1 VKTGDRLEVSPIR
14 KDKTMDIKTVAYE
27 PKPTI
32 KTVAYVPGWIKP
44 GELPLLKP
52 TFTWSTRDHRKE
64 DRETV
69 ARVREMFGG
78 SRKFARLFTY
88 PGANT
93 KLAKGEGLPV
103 LGLTLSPGDESKNM
117 TCPSST
123 RECRAYCLNN
133 SGRYAMPNARISRLW
148 KTHLLFNFP
157 DTFARVMALELYRFA
172 QANPDGYALRMNVL
186 SDLPFHRGQFHR
198 LIEEAGQTKSGIFH
212 RYEYTKVKKYFT
224 DSTRVNFTYSAR
236 GPRLDDL
243 AGEHIQGILYNGG
256 SVAVVA
262 DSLPRETL
270 LYGFDWID
278 GDEDDRR
285 YLNPGKFVILKPKGT
300 LPPGS
305 SFVYSFKE
313 SPVKI

>member
-1 VKTGDRLEVSPIR
+1 MSVKTLVS
-14 KDKTMDIKTVAYE
+14 
-27 PKPTI
+27 
-32 KTVAYVPGWIKP
+32 VPGDIKP
-44 GELPLLKP
+44 GELPLLKSG
-52 TFTWSTRDHRKE
+52 FTWSARGYRKE
-64 DRETV
+64 DREIV

-78 SRKFARLFTY
+78 SKKFSKLFTY
-88 PGANT
+88 PGGNT
-93 KLAKGEGLPV
+93 KLAKGEGVPV
-103 LGLTLSPGDESKNM
+103 LGLSLSPGEESKHM

-123 RECRAYCLNN
+123 RECREHCLNH

-172 QANPDGYALRMNVL
+172 RANPDGYALRMNVL

-198 LIEEAGQTKSGIFH
+198 LIEEAGQTESGIFH
-212 RYEYTKVKKYFT
+212 RYEYSKVKKYFT

-262 DSLPRETL
+262 DSLPRGIL
-270 LYGFDWID
+270 LYGFNWVD
-278 GDEDDRR
+278 GDKDDRR
-285 YLNPGKFVILKPKGT
+285 YLNPGRFVILKPKGT
-300 LPPGS
+300 LTASS

-313 SPVKI
+313 SPVTV